1 MWNFLNFFQD
11 FLGWVYIFGANFLT
25 IFVPITREFP
35 EVFETPPTFISS
47 LFQRGVIA
55 KNQERAFFL
64 GHPVC
69 ETTIQEPLSHP
80 YVTYLQTYTIQ
91 IFLQVL
97 QVLLLIGWLV
107 LYVNVKSV
115 GKFRDEI
122 LQIRTSTND
131 GRTDRVPHSSSTIYI
146 LICLPV

>member
-1 MWNFLNFFQD
+1 MEKAVGKKTKLSQFFSRFFRLSCPLWTQ
-11 FLGWVYIFGANFLT
+11 FSQLLKGQFGKLLC
-25 IFVPITREFP
+25 PPHREFP

-97 QVLLLIGWLV
+97 QVLLL
-107 LYVNVKSV
+107 V
-115 GKFRDEI
+115 G
-122 LQIRTSTND
+122 
-131 GRTDRVPHSSSTIYI
+131 
-146 LICLPV
+146 